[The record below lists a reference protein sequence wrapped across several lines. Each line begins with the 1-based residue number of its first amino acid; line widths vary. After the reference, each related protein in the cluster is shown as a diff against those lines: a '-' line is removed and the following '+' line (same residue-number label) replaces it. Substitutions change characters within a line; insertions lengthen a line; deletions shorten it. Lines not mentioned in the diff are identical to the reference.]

1 MNTVFWIICSIGI
14 LGLMAFSANHA
25 LAIPPM
31 ESEFIYE
38 FSDTIATGK
47 VISID
52 SNFSPDY
59 DLYHIEVEN
68 FVKNPQHNNIILAAG
83 PDTTNPRIGNQVFE
97 VGQRGL
103 FFLQKDTSARDQNTI
118 FKIHYES
125 APIKPEWDMCNIFED
140 VIPKEHWVLGGIGPK
155 MKMYQTDD
163 FRTESF
169 ETGKQIIITY
179 DIFNH
184 TPHAQEIPVGMTIS
198 NRDDQDSLYMFSE
211 TASHTLEPCTVHHT
225 INWTFTPNE
234 PGHYSAELYNMKGS
248 RYTMTVN
255 VHETSSE
262 SMHMGVTPSPLWQTQ
277 IGIESH
283 NIVCKQGLGLV
294 LKPSEYDLPAC
305 VKSESTQKL
314 QERGWSVFVSSGI
327 TER

>member
-1 MNTVFWIICSIGI
+1 MKTRLLIIFVIGI
-14 LGLMAFSANHA
+14 IGFSANPA

-38 FSDTIATGK
+38 FSDIIATGK
-47 VISID
+47 VISVD
-52 SNFSPDY
+52 DDFSPDY
-59 DLYHIEVEN
+59 NLYRIEVEN
-68 FVKNPQHNNIILAAG
+68 FVKNPNHSNIILAAG
-83 PDTTNPRIGNQVFE
+83 PNTTNLRIGNHVFE
-97 VGQRGL
+97 MGERGL
-103 FFLQKDTSARDQNTI
+103 FFLQKDTSARDQNT

-125 APIKPEWDMCNIFED
+125 APIKPEWDTCNIFEHT
-140 VIPKEHWVLGGIGPK
+140 IPKEHWVLGGIGPK

-169 ETGKQIIITY
+169 ETGKQIIITQ

-184 TPHAQEIPVGMTIS
+184 TPNTQEILVGMTIS
-198 NRDDQDSLYMFSE
+198 NQDDPDSLYIFSE
-211 TASHTLEPCTVHHT
+211 TASHTLEPCTVYHT

-255 VHETSSE
+255 VDEPSSE
-262 SMHMGVTPSPLWQTQ
+262 STPVSVTPSPLWQTN
-277 IGIESH
+277 IGIEPH

-305 VKSESTQKL
+305 VKSESVQKL

-327 TER
+327 VER

>member
-1 MNTVFWIICSIGI
+1 MIFAIGI
-14 LGLMAFSANHA
+14 TGFTANNA

-38 FSDTIATGK
+38 FSDIIVTGK

-52 SNFSPDY
+52 SEFSPDY
-59 DLYHIEVEN
+59 NLYRIEVEN
-68 FVKNPQHNNIILAAG
+68 FVKNPQQSNIILAAG
-83 PDTTNPRIGNQVFE
+83 PNTANPRIGNHVFE
-97 VGQRGL
+97 MGERGL
-103 FFLQKDTSARDQNTI
+103 FFLQKDTSASDQNTI

-125 APIKPEWDMCNIFED
+125 APIKPEWDTCNIFED
-140 VIPKEHWVLGGIGPK
+140 AIPKEHWALGGIGPK
-155 MKMYQTDD
+155 MKIYQTDD

-169 ETGKQIIITY
+169 ETGKQIIITH

-184 TPHAQEIPVGMTIS
+184 TPDTQEIPVGMTIS
-198 NRDDQDSLYMFSE
+198 NHDDPDSLYIFSE
-211 TASHTLEPCTVHHT
+211 TASYTLEPCTVHHT

-234 PGHYSAELYNMKGS
+234 AGHYSAELYNMKGS

-255 VHETSSE
+255 VHESSSE
-262 SMHMGVTPSPLWQTQ
+262 NTHVGVTPSPFWQTK
-277 IGIESH
+277 IGIEPH

-294 LKPSEYDLPAC
+294 LKPSEYDSPAC
-305 VKSESTQKL
+305 VKSESVQKL

-327 TER
+327 AER